1 MALVV
6 ANETYLADLIL
17 PFVDVFQ
24 MGRVEMMS
32 RAGRGACEIIA
43 LRLQEPR
50 PGRAGCGPT
59 VVRDDEPQ
67 SHAYLCLCLLSCPFR
82 TLRLLTHTKLRLLA
96 HAEDICV
103 NPPTGSEW
111 LHAVPLG

>member
-50 PGRAGCGPT
+50 PGRAGKSIFYHARSAPRQKIASTWCGM
-59 VVRDDEPQ
+59 D
-67 SHAYLCLCLLSCPFR
+67 SSA
-82 TLRLLTHTKLRLLA
+82 
-96 HAEDICV
+96 
-103 NPPTGSEW
+103 
-111 LHAVPLG
+111 